1 MEQETVHYLR
11 KSDILKNS
19 QRETKLYELSKETN
33 REELKK
39 WTNDV
44 IPHWFRCH
52 GFFSMAWFQWF
63 LDSPVRSCLQRK

>member
-39 WTNDV
+39 
-44 IPHWFRCH
+44 
-52 GFFSMAWFQWF
+52 
-63 LDSPVRSCLQRK
+63 